1 MKENYENE
9 KCGLTQNT
17 GDFET
22 RDANLLI
29 KVNGKI
35 QSNIIYSDLGKNKYA
50 KRSSH

>member
-22 RDANLLI
+22 RDANLFGLS
-29 KVNGKI
+29 KWKNTKQHNI
-35 QSNIIYSDLGKNKYA
+35 Q
-50 KRSSH
+50 